1 MAVTSLRYKGSAL
14 PAAAGLTKAGALSY
28 NQMTMESPDPPWSDA
43 ESQPQMPAEPVPFAQ
58 AVLRAMAFFTRLPV
72 EPAPADRLAACVM
85 GFAPVGALIGLMV
98 GVANLVARGLGLSN
112 LLAALFAV
120 AIGIV
125 LTGALHEDGL
135 ADTAD
140 ALGGKDIASRL
151 AIMRDS
157 RSGSYG
163 VIALILSIGLRAVA
177 IASLGG
183 GAALFVL
190 IGAHALSRG
199 GLAAMLHALEPAR
212 RDGLGAAAGKPA
224 LDRTQMAVG
233 LGAAILLVASLFAS
247 LPAGLPIPAPS
258 RAGGGCATRRCPIPS
273 SAATASST
281 SRPIAPTARCSSTR
295 RRCCRARRRGTP
307 PTCSAPS

>member
-1 MAVTSLRYKGSAL
+1 
-14 PAAAGLTKAGALSY
+14 
-28 NQMTMESPDPPWSDA
+28 MTMESPDPPWSDA

-58 AVLRAMAFFTRLPV
+58 AVLRSMAFFTRLPI
-72 EPAPADRLAACVM
+72 EHAPADKLAACVM
-85 GFAPVGALIGLMV
+85 GFAPVGALIGLIV
-98 GVANLVARGLGLSN
+98 GLANLLARGLGLSA
-112 LLAALFAV
+112 LLAALFAI

-140 ALGGKDIASRL
+140 ALGGRDVASRL

-157 RSGSYG
+157 RSGSFG
-163 VIALILSIGLRAVA
+163 IIALVLSIALRAGA
-177 IASLGG
+177 IASLSGG
-183 GAALFVL
+183 SALFVL

-212 RDGLGAAAGKPA
+212 RDGLGAQAGKPA

-247 LPAGLPIPAPS
+247 LPAGLLALVLAGIAGLVLANVANS
-258 RAGGGCATRRCPIPS
+258 RFGGYTGDVLGALEQSIE
-273 SAATASST
+273 
-281 SRPIAPTARCSSTR
+281 IAVLLAFALWIGNS
-295 RRCCRARRRGTP
+295 
-307 PTCSAPS
+307 

>member
-1 MAVTSLRYKGSAL
+1 
-14 PAAAGLTKAGALSY
+14 
-28 NQMTMESPDPPWSDA
+28 
-43 ESQPQMPAEPVPFAQ
+43 
-58 AVLRAMAFFTRLPV
+58 VLRADLLACLAFYTRLPFDGGD
-72 EPAPADRLAACVM
+72 PAGR
-85 GFAPVGALIGLMV
+85 GFAAAQWAAPLAGLAVAMCGAAVLAVCDLAGLPVMLGALL
-98 GVANLVARGLGLSN
+98 
-112 LLAALFAV
+112 AV
-120 AIGIV
+120 AATM
-125 LTGALHEDGL
+125 LASGALHEDGL

-247 LPAGLPIPAPS
+247 LPAGLLALVLAGIAGLALANLANS
-258 RAGGGCATRRCPIPS
+258 RFGGYTGDVLGALEQSIE
-273 SAATASST
+273 
-281 SRPIAPTARCSSTR
+281 IAVLLAF
-295 RRCCRARRRGTP
+295 ALWIGH
-307 PTCSAPS
+307 

>member
-1 MAVTSLRYKGSAL
+1 
-14 PAAAGLTKAGALSY
+14 
-28 NQMTMESPDPPWSDA
+28 
-43 ESQPQMPAEPVPFAQ
+43 
-58 AVLRAMAFFTRLPV
+58 
-72 EPAPADRLAACVM
+72 
-85 GFAPVGALIGLMV
+85 VGALIGLMV

-247 LPAGLPIPAPS
+247 LPAGLLALVLAGIAGLALANLANS
-258 RAGGGCATRRCPIPS
+258 RFGGYTGDVLGALEQSIE
-273 SAATASST
+273 
-281 SRPIAPTARCSSTR
+281 IAVLLAF
-295 RRCCRARRRGTP
+295 ALWIGH
-307 PTCSAPS
+307 